1 MSLRAFEDVYEMV
14 DMIQQSQS
22 LSNKHIRPTKVRAMF
37 ASRACRSS
45 IMIGQ
50 TLDKRTMCRVLDNLE
65 TLEAPWNCPHGRHLF
80 VLRNATSRIMMI
92 VLQTLL
98 TSQSRNASPQNL
110 WNFDHAGV
118 TQVHHEALDERYGHE
133 CRTGRSRC
141 P

>member
-1 MSLRAFEDVYEMV
+1 MGHSQHFRSPAAFFFAVSDAPICSFPSPLSLSLSLRAFEDVYEMV

-65 TLEAPWNCPHGRHLF
+65 TLEAP
-80 VLRNATSRIMMI
+80 
-92 VLQTLL
+92 
-98 TSQSRNASPQNL
+98 
-110 WNFDHAGV
+110 
-118 TQVHHEALDERYGHE
+118 
-133 CRTGRSRC
+133 
-141 P
+141 